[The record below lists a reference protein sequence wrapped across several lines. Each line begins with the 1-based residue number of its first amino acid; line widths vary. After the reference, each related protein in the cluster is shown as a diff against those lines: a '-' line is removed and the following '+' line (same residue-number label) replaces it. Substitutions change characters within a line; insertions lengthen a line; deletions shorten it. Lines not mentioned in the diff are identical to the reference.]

1 MSRPVLAL
9 LAETLLAITV
19 ALLLSALWQWFLTG
33 DLASGFAEGARLL
46 FFFMDVGL
54 AIWVVVLVI
63 LTVRRRALPGVGV
76 TLLVA
81 AAAVAVNAIVV
92 LIVGFAQGG
101 WAPLYVMF
109 AIAAGIAFLIAV
121 LIAAPIV
128 RRLYRTGT
136 ATASPLDLGDGGTPR
151 R

>member
-1 MSRPVLAL
+1 MLRPVLAL
-9 LAETLLAITV
+9 IAEVLLVVVV

-33 DLASGFAEGARLL
+33 DLESGFIEGARLL

-63 LTVRRRALPGVGV
+63 LTVRRRALPGIGM

-81 AAAVAVNAIVV
+81 VAGVAVNAAVV
-92 LIVGFAQGG
+92 LIVGFVQGG
-101 WAPLYVMF
+101 WAPLYVLF
-109 AIAAGIAFLIAV
+109 AIEAGIAFLIAV
-121 LIAAPIV
+121 LVVAPII
-128 RRLYRTGT
+128 RRLRRSEAT
-136 ATASPLDLGDGGTPR
+136 TASPLDLGDGAGGR